1 LNLKGRRRK
10 DGQESPRRRRPA
22 LERGLPLL
30 PSLFTSG
37 NLFCGYLSIIFA
49 IEGGFEKAAF
59 FILLAAILDVLD
71 GGLARLTNT
80 ESPFGL
86 QFDSLAD
93 VVSFGVAPALLAEA
107 WALQNLPRLGW
118 SLSFLFV
125 ACAAVR
131 LARFNIQAGV
141 SDRRWFVGLPS
152 PVAAATVAALV
163 FAFPGGPVENPWA
176 LAIVGSL
183 VGACAFLMV
192 SRFRYRSLK
201 DVDLRKRRPHQIVLA
216 VAAALVVASLAPRHF
231 VLTGLLVYLASGP
244 FLRLLGALPE
254 AAFREIRLPAPP
266 AGAVPDPLAEDGE
279 EAAPGAAV
287 EEDEPEAA
295 PDREEPPEQ
304 EDLR

>member
-10 DGQESPRRRRPA
+10 DEREPHRRRRPA

-37 NLFCGYLSIIFA
+37 NLFCGYLSIVFA
-49 IEGGFEKAAF
+49 MEGEYEKAAF

-71 GGLARLTNT
+71 GWLARLTNT
-80 ESPFGL
+80 ESPFGM

-93 VVSFGVAPALLAEA
+93 VVSFGVAPALLANC
-107 WALQNLPRLGW
+107 WALRNLPRLGW

-131 LARFNIQAGV
+131 LARYNIQAGHT
-141 SDRRWFVGLPS
+141 DRRWFIGLPS
-152 PVAAATVAALV
+152 PVAAATMAALV
-163 FAFPGGPVENPWA
+163 FAFPDGPVENPWA
-176 LAIVGSL
+176 LATVAFL
-183 VGACAFLMV
+183 VGAGAFLMV

-231 VLTGLLVYLASGP
+231 VLTALLVYLASGP
-244 FLRLLGALPE
+244 LLRLLGALPE
-254 AAFREIRLPAPP
+254 GALLEIRLPNPSTGP
-266 AGAVPDPLAEDGE
+266 K
-279 EAAPGAAV
+279 PGA
-287 EEDEPEAA
+287 EPELPLGSDPEAE
-295 PDREEPPEQ
+295 EEPEGETDEGPQGETMDK
-304 EDLR
+304 EPL